1 MCFFPNPGSTPQ
13 YISDEWMD
21 SINRWVDD
29 DPNLELIVKTSTN
42 GYKQYLKS
50 RPGASNES
58 VKRSKKLQKENG
70 YGYLIILKVLEKR
83 DSAQYDYFSF

>member
-1 MCFFPNPGSTPQ
+1 MILCVCFFPNPGSTPQ

-58 VKRSKKLQKENG
+58 VKRAKKLQKENK
-70 YGYLIILKVLEKR
+70 LLEEIKFPR
-83 DSAQYDYFSF
+83 SICNHKY